1 MTHAPSISHRLRS
14 ALKIHAAE
22 GRTALIGPFGEV
34 SYVQLAHHIDAA
46 AAVAHDWGL
55 QRGDLVGLV
64 TRKTP
69 EAITAFFGLMQ
80 AGGCP
85 GFMEPGLAID
95 ATAERMLAVGMQRL
109 VAEDAEVGGQLQ
121 ALLPGLQVIALA
133 DLAGDGAW
141 IDEGLTLDDR
151 AQILFTS
158 GSTGKS
164 KGVLQPHRG
173 LDSNA
178 SGVIAHTGIT
188 PADRLL
194 HAMPVH
200 HTNGINN
207 QLIAPLLCGAQVVLI
222 ERFRAEDCV
231 QQLRDYA
238 PTYLTGVPTMYARML
253 PFLREGER
261 FPSLRFLRCGS
272 APITPAL
279 QEQIE
284 QAFGVE
290 LLVSYGLSEA
300 TCTSTMNPPGAR
312 RIGSIGTVLE
322 GQVVKL
328 FKPGTDEVVSGGE
341 GEIRIGG
348 DALMLG
354 YIGTDAAQPIDG
366 GWLLTGDL
374 GRFDEDG
381 YLSITGRIKDVIIRG
396 GENISPALIE
406 AELSRH
412 PSVAECC
419 VVGMPHH
426 DLGEVPVAFVVLD
439 ASAPAIDADALK
451 GLIRQK
457 LARAYVPQEIHFL
470 KSLPVNGVGKVDRR
484 ALQRRFEVA
493 PQAA

>member
-1 MTHAPSISHRLRS
+1 MSTVQSISHRLRS
-14 ALKIHAAE
+14 ALQAHAAA
-22 GRTALIGPFGEV
+22 GHTALIGPFGEV
-34 SYVQLAHHIDAA
+34 SYAQLARDIDAA
-46 AAVAHDWGL
+46 AAAAHDHGL
-55 QRGDLVGLV
+55 QRGELVGLV

-69 EAITAFFGLMQ
+69 EAIAAFFGLMQ

-85 GFMEPGLAID
+85 GFMEPGLALD
-95 ATAERMLAVGMQRL
+95 AAAERMLAVGMLRL
-109 VAEDAEVGGQLQ
+109 VVEDAEAGAQLQ
-121 ALLPGLQVIALA
+121 ALVPGLQVIALEA
-133 DLAGDGAW
+133 LSGDGSW
-141 IDEGLTLDDR
+141 IDDGLSPDDR

-178 SGVIAHTGIT
+178 SGVIAHTQIT
-188 PADRLL
+188 PDDRLL

-200 HTNGINN
+200 HTNGVNN
-207 QLIAPLLCGAQVVLI
+207 QLIAPFLCGAQVVLI

-253 PFLREGER
+253 PFLKEGER

-279 QEQIE
+279 QVQIE
-284 QAFGVE
+284 EAFGVQ

-328 FKPGTDEVVSGGE
+328 FKPGTDEVVDRGE

-348 DALMLG
+348 EALMLG
-354 YIGTDAAQPIDG
+354 YIGTDAAQPIER

-412 PSVAECC
+412 ASVAECC
-419 VVGMPHH
+419 VVGLPHH

-439 ASAPAIDADALK
+439 PSAPAVDADALQ

-457 LARAYVPQEIHFL
+457 LARTYVPQEIHFL
-470 KSLPVNGVGKVDRR
+470 KTLPVNGVGKVDRR

-493 PQAA
+493 PKAA

>member
-1 MTHAPSISHRLRS
+1 MSSAQSLSHLLRDALRTHAQAGL
-14 ALKIHAAE
+14 A
-22 GRTALIGPFGEV
+22 ALIGPFGEV
-34 SYVQLAHHIDAA
+34 SYAQLARHVDAA
-46 AAVAHDWGL
+46 AAAAHAWGL
-55 QRGDLVGLV
+55 RRGELVGV
-64 TRKTP
+64 IARKTP
-69 EAITAFFGLMQ
+69 ESVATFFGLMQ
-80 AGGCP
+80 AGGCA
-85 GFMEPGLAID
+85 GFMEPGLAMD
-95 ATAERMLAVGMQRL
+95 AIAERMQSVGMQRL
-109 VAEDAEVGGQLQ
+109 VVEHADDGAQLQ
-121 ALLPGLQVIALA
+121 KAIPGLQVIALEA
-133 DLAGDGAW
+133 MASEGAW
-141 IDEGLTLDDR
+141 IDDGLAPGDA

-173 LDSNA
+173 LLANA
-178 SGVIAHTGIT
+178 RGVIAHTGIT
-188 PADRLL
+188 RNDRLL
-194 HAMPVH
+194 HVMPVH
-200 HTNGINN
+200 HTNGVNN

-253 PFLREGER
+253 PLLREGER

-272 APITPAL
+272 APITSAL

-322 GQVVKL
+322 GQVVRL
-328 FKPGTDEVVSGGE
+328 FKPGTEEVVTEGE

-354 YIGTDAAQPIDG
+354 YIGTEAAQPIEH

-374 GRFDEDG
+374 GRFDAEG

-396 GENISPALIE
+396 GENLSPALIE
-406 AELSRH
+406 GELSRH
-412 PSVAECC
+412 PAVAECC

-439 ASAPAIDADALK
+439 PSAPAVTSETLQD
-451 GLIRQK
+451 LIREK
-457 LARAYVPQEIHFL
+457 LARAYVPAEVKFL
-470 KSLPVNGVGKVDRR
+470 TTLPVNGVGKVDRK
-484 ALQRRFEVA
+484 ALRRGFEAA